1 MAEPTLSNALP
12 TVAAHNIK
20 SENCEPLGSY
30 INPKIEY
37 WNEVLIELDNLK
49 K

>member
-20 SENCEPLGSY
+20 SENCEGNNALVVEDAPAKL
-30 INPKIEY
+30 
-37 WNEVLIELDNLK
+37 LK
-49 K
+49 VN